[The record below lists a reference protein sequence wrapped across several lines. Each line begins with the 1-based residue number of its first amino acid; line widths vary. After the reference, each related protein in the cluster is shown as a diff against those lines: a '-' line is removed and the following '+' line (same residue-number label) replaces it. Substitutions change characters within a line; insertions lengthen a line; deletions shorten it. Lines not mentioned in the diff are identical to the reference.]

1 MEVLILYLFFMWGQ
15 NFLQCNFVHL
25 VFDLQKYFFDIK
37 IAIIEEKEENIYN
50 RWSQMWKVGVYWCG
64 FCF

>member
-50 RWSQMWKVGVYWCG
+50 RWSQM
-64 FCF
+64 